1 MPKSDDLIT
10 WTDLGGQIGGGV
22 YQGGSDALGENGP
35 VLDEAQIPAH
45 EPGLGKRRCCGGG
58 GGGGG
63 LGGAEGGGEEG
74 GREVVVLGFSEVGF
88 GLQLGRRRSDGV
100 GERVLVYEAGEGS
113 VPSQSAGHGCG
124 FLSFSAM
131 CGGLGTHRRG
141 REGFCNVGLV
151 YVYI

>member
-10 WTDLGGQIGGGV
+10 LTDLGGQIGGGV

-45 EPGLGKRRCCGGG
+45 EPGLGKRGCCGGG
-58 GGGGG
+58 GGGF
-63 LGGAEGGGEEG
+63 GGAEGGGEEG
-74 GREVVVLGFSEVGF
+74 GREVVVLGFSKVRF
-88 GLQLGRRRSDGV
+88 GLQLGRRRSDRV
-100 GERVLVYEAGEGS
+100 GERVLVNEAGEGS

-124 FLSFSAM
+124 FLCLS
-131 CGGLGTHRRG
+131 GVLGTHRRY
-141 REGFCNVGLV
+141 RKGFCSVGLV